1 MNNAA
6 HSEKPYHHG
15 DLRQELMGSA
25 CEHIAREGTEKLS
38 LRALAREAGVSATAP
53 YRHFPTKNCLL
64 AAIASEG
71 FSELLERMRAN
82 TGHCQDPIEAITVC
96 GRTYIEY
103 ALANPIKFHLMFGGA
118 IADFS
123 PYEDLQVTSSAAF
136 DAVIELI
143 GNAQRAGLVEQAP
156 LEEVASY
163 LWSAIHGVAS
173 LLIKLQ
179 KAEEQNANQV
189 SNSMSSLRYMN
200 EHLDALF
207 NRVLRGV
214 RV

>member
-1 MNNAA
+1 MC
-6 HSEKPYHHG
+6 
-15 DLRQELMGSA
+15 SA

-82 TGHCQDPIEAITVC
+82 VGRANDPIDCITVC
-96 GRTYIEY
+96 GRAYIEY
-103 ALANPIKFHLMFGGA
+103 ALDNPIKFHLMFGGA

-123 PYEDLQVTSSAAF
+123 PYEDLQATSSAAF
-136 DAVIELI
+136 DVVIELI
-143 GNAQRAGLVEQAP
+143 GNAQAAGLIEAAP
-156 LEEVASY
+156 LEEIASY
-163 LWSAIHGVAS
+163 LWSAIHGISS

-179 KAEEQNANQV
+179 KTEGHSPARL
-189 SNSMSSLRYMN
+189 SNSMCSLRYMH
-200 EHLDALF
+200 EHLDAVL
-207 NRVLRGV
+207 NRILRGI
-214 RV
+214 RA